1 MFTFLI
7 LPNFSRTSINKYVSD
22 DLYTAEIVAHEI
34 GHNLNMEHD
43 FGKDESKT
51 RFCKTDNSACTGI
64 NGIMDYWYP
73 NHGLTLIWTC
83 CSRYDYTIYF
93 NQKNVRILISTPRT
107 KIIKCI

>member
-1 MFTFLI
+1 M
-7 LPNFSRTSINKYVSD
+7 
-22 DLYTAEIVAHEI
+22 
-34 GHNLNMEHD
+34 GEHD

-51 RFCKTDNSACTGI
+51 RFCKTDNSAYTGI

-93 NQKNVRILISTPRT
+93 NQKNKKGKWCLEPVQKCMNKAKT
-107 KIIKCI
+107 KKCKKWKKQQKCNKKWVKKNCNKTCKVCN